1 MKKSDYYRAL
11 IAGLGILMVSESA
24 KAYIIPTVDAN
35 AIAEGIKT
43 NIELVKQSKV
53 VVEATKLTGEIK
65 SITGEAKAALSDL
78 ENSEIAEE
86 LRKAQKEAENLQEA
100 AATYQE
106 YKEKIEQEKEK
117 LEENKEKL
125 NNLKDKATQTYTAA
139 KEKYEEAK
147 EVYNEAKSLYDEA
160 KTAAD
165 TYIPVVENVVNTKS
179 TQPQTQETTT
189 TQTAPAPQTTTYNNT
204 RSTQNTQQTASEDDE
219 LKDAQAEIEQLRAA
233 LAELMSQTKDDTA
246 IQENSATI
254 TDLEEAQA
262 EIERLKAELA
272 KYQEAANEEPTSEEE
287 ENTNTQIEEEP
298 SAQEDEE
305 ETTPKATRSFRQIPE
320 VNPNEVFDK
329 TSWKEN
335 GEIFMAKFENREVL
349 KFAKEET
356 EANQE
361 ASLASTPTGKNAKT
375 DEFIMSDELALYCG
389 INVNN
394 ASESELMDCVKKL
407 IEYRSSSNATE
418 AEKAEKL
425 IKKILYDTSTALAA
439 ESMSGKMK
447 AGNYKEEVIEK
458 KKTSEDAARTTVRD
472 DISALSS
479 NVALLQELLS
489 NINKIYA
496 SRLMAESLQEATK
509 YKLQDIGESP
519 SSDTT
524 ETETGEYNG

>member
-24 KAYIIPTVDAN
+24 KALIPTVDAN

-272 KYQEAANEEPTSEEE
+272 KYQEAAKRIQEAIE
-287 ENTNTQIEEEP
+287 ENEKELKLSDNGNNVDIDAVRKILDEFELPPYEGKADKAKNGDVIVSSPQPVTEEAPKVKIRNVNGTEISSPVKRKRTESAKTLSKPRKTKYHDIDITHKYTGTAEQINKYLGGVLKGKGAKFIEL
-298 SAQEDEE
+298 QEKYGINAAFLAAIAINESSNGTSYGARKRNNVGGVREYGSYKFKVYERVEDCLEDMADFLSDNYVGE
-305 ETTPKATRSFRQIPE
+305 GRTTIGAVGAKYCP
-320 VNPNEVFDK
+320 VDDK
-329 TSWKEN
+329 SDKEN
-335 GEIFMAKFENREVL
+335 I
-349 KFAKEET
+349 
-356 EANQE
+356 NQFW
-361 ASLASTPTGKNAKT
+361 PRNVG
-375 DEFIMSDELALYCG
+375 FHMSRIDP
-389 INVNN
+389 
-394 ASESELMDCVKKL
+394 S
-407 IEYRSSSNATE
+407 
-418 AEKAEKL
+418 
-425 IKKILYDTSTALAA
+425 
-439 ESMSGKMK
+439 
-447 AGNYKEEVIEK
+447 
-458 KKTSEDAARTTVRD
+458 VRYQ
-472 DISALSS
+472 
-479 NVALLQELLS
+479 V
-489 NINKIYA
+489 
-496 SRLMAESLQEATK
+496 
-509 YKLQDIGESP
+509 
-519 SSDTT
+519 
-524 ETETGEYNG
+524 